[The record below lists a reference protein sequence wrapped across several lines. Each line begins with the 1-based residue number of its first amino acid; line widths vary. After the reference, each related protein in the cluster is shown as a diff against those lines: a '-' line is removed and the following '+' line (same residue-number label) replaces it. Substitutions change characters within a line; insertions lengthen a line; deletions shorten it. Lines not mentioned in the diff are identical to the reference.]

1 MCVRRIPR
9 GLTLVELIL
18 FVLIV
23 SIALLGV
30 LLLLN
35 TATARS
41 SNPLVQ
47 KQALAVAEALLEEV
61 ELMPFTYCDPDDA
74 DVTTAAS
81 PAACTAPEALGPEPG
96 ESRTSLATPFD
107 NVNDYHNFSMAGISD
122 ITGTALPGLSAY
134 SATVMITPETLAG
147 TGSSVP
153 SAAALRISVQVNGPA
168 NQSITLEGYRTRFG
182 PRAP

>member
-1 MCVRRIPR
+1 MRRSSSPPPQAAWACSRRRGRSPSTAWAGRARGRSPSPSSALPPAASPSKRRQAMCVRRLPR

-61 ELMPFTYCDPDDA
+61 QLMPFTYCDPDDA
-74 DVTTAAS
+74 
-81 PAACTAPEALGPEPG
+81 
-96 ESRTSLATPFD
+96 
-107 NVNDYHNFSMAGISD
+107 
-122 ITGTALPGLSAY
+122 
-134 SATVMITPETLAG
+134 
-147 TGSSVP
+147 
-153 SAAALRISVQVNGPA
+153 
-168 NQSITLEGYRTRFG
+168 
-182 PRAP
+182 